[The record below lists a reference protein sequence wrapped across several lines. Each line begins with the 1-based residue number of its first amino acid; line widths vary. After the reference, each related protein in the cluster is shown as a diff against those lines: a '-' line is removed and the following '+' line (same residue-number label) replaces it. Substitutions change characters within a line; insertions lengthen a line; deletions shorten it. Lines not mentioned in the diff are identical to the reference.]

1 MYVTIL
7 AIKRHYE
14 KAQKLKEGDIVELI
28 KEPDNAHDSDALKVV
43 WKGEMVGYVANN
55 EKTVLEGTL
64 SATEIHSKIKDG
76 VKVKLLKLENDEGN
90 FMNVFKG
97 EIIKEKKKAKKKE
110 IEFSLIGGF
119 ATYHGKKDLIS
130 DIENGGNRIVKLFK
144 GEDNIFV
151 EYNGKIAGKV
161 SATEEVNE
169 ILEECLEDLPEVIA
183 TANGIDK
190 GNILCSLEVKASV
203 SKRKTNIKGEIERIV
218 KEGINTQEEI
228 ERKLDYLKKSKV
240 SKVNIELI
248 FKSYEKYPKEVA
260 SRIPKKPDVLFV
272 DTEGLVAT
280 SIFYINAKKNLIFE
294 GEKGVGKNVLTETLA
309 WIYNRPLYEFSSN
322 SQHSNSS
329 LLGGQ
334 TFVEKTKKGKSK
346 QNKVI
351 ARLLGTFVKRDNDTT
366 DEEIKALEGLIDGF
380 NRNNKELVFEMSSI
394 LEAFKNGGI
403 LVLDEFNTSLAHVMP
418 IFNALLDDRRRM
430 EVTGLG
436 QIKGHPNFCAI
447 ATQNKDYQGTFES
460 NEATA
465 DRFEPIIFPQSTTIV
480 NILKERVPEIGYDTL
495 TIADELYQG
504 IKSAVEI
511 GEIGQGALS
520 IRGFISA
527 CEVISLGM
535 DTKTAF
541 ITSVAHRASDLEE
554 RRAIENMI
562 DLLIE

>member
-28 KEPDNAHDSDALKVV
+28 KEPDNEHDSDALKVI
-43 WKGEMVGYVANN
+43 WEEEEVGYVANN

-161 SATEEVNE
+161 SATEEVNK

-183 TANGIDK
+183 TAKGIDK

-228 ERKLDYLKKSKV
+228 ERKLDYLK
-240 SKVNIELI
+240 E
-248 FKSYEKYPKEVA
+248 
-260 SRIPKKPDVLFV
+260 
-272 DTEGLVAT
+272 
-280 SIFYINAKKNLIFE
+280 
-294 GEKGVGKNVLTETLA
+294 
-309 WIYNRPLYEFSSN
+309 
-322 SQHSNSS
+322 
-329 LLGGQ
+329 
-334 TFVEKTKKGKSK
+334 
-346 QNKVI
+346 
-351 ARLLGTFVKRDNDTT
+351 
-366 DEEIKALEGLIDGF
+366 
-380 NRNNKELVFEMSSI
+380 
-394 LEAFKNGGI
+394 
-403 LVLDEFNTSLAHVMP
+403 
-418 IFNALLDDRRRM
+418 
-430 EVTGLG
+430 
-436 QIKGHPNFCAI
+436 
-447 ATQNKDYQGTFES
+447 
-460 NEATA
+460 
-465 DRFEPIIFPQSTTIV
+465 
-480 NILKERVPEIGYDTL
+480 
-495 TIADELYQG
+495 
-504 IKSAVEI
+504 
-511 GEIGQGALS
+511 
-520 IRGFISA
+520 
-527 CEVISLGM
+527 
-535 DTKTAF
+535 
-541 ITSVAHRASDLEE
+541 
-554 RRAIENMI
+554 
-562 DLLIE
+562 